1 MKAIILAAGMGSRL
15 KELTSNIPKCM
26 IEVNGESLIKRLL
39 KILIKY
45 KVNDVVL
52 VVGYKSEV
60 LIDYISKLELDIK
73 VTYIYNKEYNT
84 TNNIYS
90 LFLAK
95 PEILKED
102 ILLLESDLIFD
113 EQVIEK
119 LVSSPENNLAVVSS
133 YKHWMDG
140 TCVEID
146 EKKNI
151 TNFIFSND
159 FNFNFTDKL
168 YKTVNIYKFSL
179 DFMKSY
185 IILLETY
192 LKIKDK
198 KDYYETI
205 FRYLIQIRPKELK
218 ALVLE
223 NEKWYEIDNK
233 EDLEIAEGL
242 FSFDEKKLKNF
253 QKRYGGYWRY
263 PEVIDFCYLVNPYF
277 PTPKLIDEMKKVFHI
292 LLSEYPSGSAV
303 NNLLAAKYFHLQEN
317 KVIVGN
323 GAAELIKET
332 MKMFKGNIGFISP
345 TVEEYPNRYFL
356 DKSVFFEP
364 CNQGFSYT
372 AQDIIDFFEKENIEI
387 LVLIN
392 PDNPSGNYL
401 SGLEIHELLKWTKKK
416 KINILIDESFL
427 DFSEEE
433 GVSLLNDDLLDEYEN
448 LIVVKSISKSYGVP
462 GLRLGI
468 LATSKKEFLE
478 SIKKNLPIWNINSFA
493 EYYMQIFNKYEK
505 EYKLSLKGIKDERK
519 IFMKELSEIEYLKV
533 FESQANYILIEILG
547 NLEPNKLAEI
557 LLNDYNILIK
567 SLSNKK
573 GIKGNF
579 IRVAIRNREENNYCT
594 KALKEIFKRKW

>member
-60 LIDYISKLELDIK
+60 LIDYISKLELDVK

-133 YKHWMDG
+133 YEHWMDG

-345 TVEEYPNRYFL
+345 TFEEYPNRYFL

-505 EYKLSLKGIKDERK
+505 EYKLSLKRIKDERK

>member
-345 TVEEYPNRYFL
+345 TFEEYPNRYFL

>member
-15 KELTSNIPKCM
+15 KELTSSIPKCM
-26 IEVNGESLIKRLL
+26 IEINGESLIKRLL

-45 KVNDVVL
+45 KVNDIVL
-52 VVGYKSEV
+52 VVGYKQEV
-60 LIDYISKLELDIK
+60 LMDYISKLKLGIK
-73 VTYIYNKEYNT
+73 VTYIYNKDYNI

-119 LVSSPENNLAVVSS
+119 LISSPEKNLAVVSS
-133 YKHWMDG
+133 YEHWMDG
-140 TCVEID
+140 TCVKID

-168 YKTVNIYKFSL
+168 YKTVNIYKFFL

-185 IILLETY
+185 MILLETY

-205 FRYLIQIRPKELK
+205 FKYLIQIKPKELK
-218 ALVLE
+218 ALVLD

-242 FSFDEKKLKNF
+242 FSFGEKKLKNF

-263 PEVIDFCYLVNPYF
+263 PKVIDFCYLVNPYF
-277 PTPKLIDEMKKVFHI
+277 PTPKLIDEIKKNFHI

-345 TVEEYPNRYFL
+345 TFEEYPNRYFS
-356 DKSVFFEP
+356 DKSIFFEP
-364 CNQGFSYT
+364 HNQGFSYT
-372 AQDIIDFFEKENIEI
+372 TQDIIDFFDKKNIEI

-401 SGLEIHELLKWTKKK
+401 SHLEIQDLLKWTKKK
-416 KINILIDESFL
+416 KINILIDESFV

-433 GVSLLNDDLLDEYEN
+433 DITLLNDKLLDEYKN

-478 SIKKNLPIWNINSFA
+478 NVKKNLPIWNINSFA

-505 EYKLSLKGIKDERK
+505 EYKISLKKIKDERK
-519 IFMKELSEIEYLKV
+519 IFMKKLSEIGFLKV
-533 FESQANYILIEILG
+533 FKSQANYILVEILE
-547 NLEPNKLAEI
+547 NLKPDRLAEI

-579 IRVAIRNREENNYCT
+579 IRLAVRNREENNYCIR
-594 KALKEIFKRKW
+594 ALKEIFKRKW

>member
-15 KELTSNIPKCM
+15 KELTNNIPKCM

-119 LVSSPENNLAVVSS
+119 LVSSPENNLAVVSP
-133 YKHWMDG
+133 YEHWMDG

-151 TNFIFSND
+151 TNFIFSSD

-303 NNLLAAKYFHLQEN
+303 NNLLAAKYFHLQED

-332 MKMFKGNIGFISP
+332 MKIFKGNIGFISP
-345 TVEEYPNRYFL
+345 TFEEYPNRYFL

-433 GVSLLNDDLLDEYEN
+433 GVSLLNDNLLDEYEN

-505 EYKLSLKGIKDERK
+505 EYKLSLKRIKDERK

-547 NLEPNKLAEI
+547 NLEPNKLAEV

-573 GIKGNF
+573 GIKGNY

-594 KALKEIFKRKW
+594 RALKEIFKRKW

>member
-119 LVSSPENNLAVVSS
+119 LVSSPENNLAVVSP
-133 YKHWMDG
+133 YEHWMDG

-242 FSFDEKKLKNF
+242 FSFDEKKLKSF

-345 TVEEYPNRYFL
+345 TFEEYPNRYFL

-433 GVSLLNDDLLDEYEN
+433 GVSLLNDNLLDEYEN

-505 EYKLSLKGIKDERK
+505 EYKVSLKRIKDERK

-547 NLEPNKLAEI
+547 NLEPSKLAEI

-594 KALKEIFKRKW
+594 RALKEIFKRKW

>member
-60 LIDYISKLELDIK
+60 LIDYISKLELDVK

-133 YKHWMDG
+133 YEHWMDG

-345 TVEEYPNRYFL
+345 TFEEYPNRYFL

-448 LIVVKSISKSYGVP
+448 LIVIKSISKSYGVP

-505 EYKLSLKGIKDERK
+505 EYKLSLKRIKDERK

>member
-15 KELTSNIPKCM
+15 KELTSSIPKCM
-26 IEVNGESLIKRLL
+26 IEINGESLIKRLL

-45 KVNDVVL
+45 KVNDIVL
-52 VVGYKSEV
+52 VVGYKQEV

-119 LVSSPENNLAVVSS
+119 LISSPEKNLAVVSS
-133 YKHWMDG
+133 YEHWMDG
-140 TCVEID
+140 TCVKID

-185 IILLETY
+185 MILLETY

-205 FRYLIQIRPKELK
+205 FKYLIQIKPKELK
-218 ALVLE
+218 ALVLD

-277 PTPKLIDEMKKVFHI
+277 PTPKLIDEIKKNFHI

-345 TVEEYPNRYFL
+345 TFEEYPNRYFS
-356 DKSVFFEP
+356 DKSIFFEP
-364 CNQGFSYT
+364 HNQGFSYT
-372 AQDIIDFFEKENIEI
+372 TQDIIDFFDKKNIEI

-401 SGLEIHELLKWTKKK
+401 SHLEIQDLLKWTKKK
-416 KINILIDESFL
+416 KINILIDESFV

-433 GVSLLNDDLLDEYEN
+433 DITLLNDKLLDEYKN

-478 SIKKNLPIWNINSFA
+478 NVKKNLPIWNINSFA

-505 EYKLSLKGIKDERK
+505 EYKISLKKIKDERK
-519 IFMKELSEIEYLKV
+519 IFMKKLSEIGFLKV
-533 FESQANYILIEILG
+533 FKSQANYILVEILE
-547 NLEPNKLAEI
+547 NLKPDRLAEI

-579 IRVAIRNREENNYCT
+579 IRLAVRNREENNYCIR
-594 KALKEIFKRKW
+594 ALKEIFKRKW

>member
-119 LVSSPENNLAVVSS
+119 LVSSPENNLAVVSP

-345 TVEEYPNRYFL
+345 TFEEYPNRYFL

-433 GVSLLNDDLLDEYEN
+433 GVSLLNDNLLDEYEN

-505 EYKLSLKGIKDERK
+505 EYKVSLKRIKDERK

-547 NLEPNKLAEI
+547 NLESNKLAEI

-594 KALKEIFKRKW
+594 RALKEIFKRKW

>member
-119 LVSSPENNLAVVSS
+119 LVSSPENNLAVVSP
-133 YKHWMDG
+133 YEHWMDG

-242 FSFDEKKLKNF
+242 FSFDEKKLKSF

-345 TVEEYPNRYFL
+345 TFEEYPNRYFL

-433 GVSLLNDDLLDEYEN
+433 GVSLLNDNLLDEYEN

-505 EYKLSLKGIKDERK
+505 EYKVSLKRIKDERK

-594 KALKEIFKRKW
+594 RALKEIFKRKW

>member
-15 KELTSNIPKCM
+15 KELTNNIPKCM

-60 LIDYISKLELDIK
+60 LSDYISKLELDIK

-119 LVSSPENNLAVVSS
+119 LVSSPENNLAVVSP
-133 YKHWMDG
+133 YEHWMDG

-242 FSFDEKKLKNF
+242 FSFDEKKLKSF

-345 TVEEYPNRYFL
+345 TFEEYPNRYFL

-433 GVSLLNDDLLDEYEN
+433 GVSLLNDNLLDEYEN

-505 EYKLSLKGIKDERK
+505 EYKVSLKRIKDERK

-594 KALKEIFKRKW
+594 RALKEIFKRKW

>member
-60 LIDYISKLELDIK
+60 LIDYISKLELDVK

-119 LVSSPENNLAVVSS
+119 LVSSPEKNLAVVSS
-133 YKHWMDG
+133 YEHWMDG

-292 LLSEYPSGSAV
+292 LLSEYPSGVAV

-345 TVEEYPNRYFL
+345 TFEEYPNRYFL

-505 EYKLSLKGIKDERK
+505 EYKLSLKRIKDERK

>member
-15 KELTSNIPKCM
+15 KELTNNIPKCM

-119 LVSSPENNLAVVSS
+119 LVSSPENNLAVVSP
-133 YKHWMDG
+133 YEHWMDG

-151 TNFIFSND
+151 TNFIFSSD

-303 NNLLAAKYFHLQEN
+303 NNLLAAKYFHLQED

-332 MKMFKGNIGFISP
+332 MKIFKGNIGFISP
-345 TVEEYPNRYFL
+345 TFEEYPNRYFL

-433 GVSLLNDDLLDEYEN
+433 GVSLLNDNLLDEYEN

-505 EYKLSLKGIKDERK
+505 EYKLSLKRIKDERK

-573 GIKGNF
+573 GIKGNY

-594 KALKEIFKRKW
+594 RALKEIFKRKW